1 MKITIAWDNAEQS
14 ILYCAYTGDWVLE
27 EYLASIDESVSRVRS
42 VDHRVDVVVNVV
54 DRAAQTPPLWGL
66 RMWRYAVI
74 NTPPNKGIT
83 VVVPGNAG
91 VRAFSA
97 ALNRLAR
104 PQPSG
109 RILTADTLE
118 EARQLIQSMRNT

>member
-66 RMWRYAVI
+66 RSWRYALI
-74 NTPPNKGIT
+74 NSPHNKGVT
-83 VVVPGNAG
+83 VVIPASAG
-91 VRAFSA
+91 VRAFA
-97 ALNRLAR
+97 VALNRIAR
-104 PQPSG
+104 LRPDN
-109 RILTADTLE
+109 RILTADSLD
-118 EARQLIQSMRNT
+118 EARLLIQSLRSA